1 MWMSFGELYMK
12 VCVIGSGYVG
22 LVAGACF
29 AEYGNDVICVDKD
42 VTKIEN
48 LKKGI
53 IPIYE
58 PGLTELVQKN
68 HKETRLTFSTSL
80 KDGVEKSEFI
90 FIAVGTPTG
99 AEGEADLSM
108 VLAVAEEIGKA
119 IQETTKDK
127 NSYKI
132 IVDKS
137 TVPVGTA
144 EKVKEK
150 IANFTKHEFAV
161 VSNPEFLK
169 EGAAIDDFMR
179 PERVVIGADNPRA
192 MEKMVE
198 LYSPFVLNQNPILK
212 MSVKS
217 AELTKYASNSFL
229 ATKISFANEIANL
242 CDIVGA
248 NFEDV
253 RVGMGTDSRIGM
265 KFLYAGIGYG
275 GSCFPKDV
283 RALMKTAK
291 DFGMPLKILDAV
303 EEVNERQ
310 KIRLLDKIKIHYGK
324 TKTSQPGNSEAR
336 LLAGKTFAVWG
347 LAFKP
352 GTDDMREA
360 PSIPLLTELFKEGAK
375 LQVYDPAARETS
387 NMYFENKV
395 KYCSSSY
402 ETLEGADAL
411 LLLTEWREFR
421 EPDFEKLKSLK
432 DKVIFDGR
440 NQYKKATINKFGL
453 DYYSIGTR

>member
-1 MWMSFGELYMK
+1 MK

-29 AEYGNDVICVDKD
+29 AEYGNNIICVDINED
-42 VTKIEN
+42 KIEK

-58 PGLTELVQKN
+58 PGLSELVINNTKA
-68 HKETRLTFSTSL
+68 KRLHFTTSL
-80 KDGVEKSEFI
+80 KEGVENSSII

-108 VLAVAEEIGKA
+108 VLSVAAEIGKNMN
-119 IQETTKDK
+119 D
-127 NSYKI
+127 YKI

-144 EKVKEK
+144 KKVSDAIKKETEHP
-150 IANFTKHEFAV
+150 FDV

-179 PERVVIGADNPRA
+179 PERVVIGADNPA
-192 MEKMVE
+192 AAEVMKE
-198 LYSPFVLNQNPILK
+198 LYSPFVLNGNPIYV
-212 MSVKS
+212 MSTTS
-217 AELTKYASNSFL
+217 AELTKYAANSFL

-242 CDIVGA
+242 CDVVGA
-248 NFEDV
+248 NYDDV
-253 RVGMGTDSRIGM
+253 RKGIGSDSRIGK

-283 RALMKTAK
+283 RALLKTAK
-291 DFGMPLKILDAV
+291 DFKTPLKVIQMV
-303 EEVNERQ
+303 EEVNESQ
-310 KIRLLDKIKIHYGK
+310 KVVLFDKIKDHFKDEPLKGK
-324 TKTSQPGNSEAR
+324 K
-336 LLAGKTFAVWG
+336 FAVWG

-352 GTDDMREA
+352 QTDDMREA
-360 PSIPLLTELFKEGAK
+360 PSIPLLNSLFEQGVELY
-375 LQVYDPAARETS
+375 VYDPAAHETS
-387 NMYFENKV
+387 LMYFKDKV
-395 KYCSSSY
+395 HYCEY
-402 ETLEGADAL
+402 QYDVFNDADAF

-421 EPDFEKLKSLK
+421 EPDFEKIKSLMK
-432 DKVIFDGR
+432 NPLIFDGR
-440 NQYKKATINKFGL
+440 NQYNKKIMKKYGFTHYG
-453 DYYSIGTR
+453 IGMN